1 MKGMKVEEI
10 RKEKGLLTDLFS
22 VFLSYSDVV
31 CGRNG
36 LKSNENVNESRK
48 KMGIARDTLHKHRS
62 TGAKRKATRTKRKFE
77 MGRQPTM
84 TRLGARKVTT
94 VRVRGGATKYRA
106 LRLDHGNFSWAS
118 EHCTRRARMLVVS
131 YNAVSNELVRTN
143 TLVKGAV
150 VQIEVAP
157 FKQWY
162 EKHYG
167 VTLGKEKAVDAAA
180 APAAD
185 AKLSQAVLVR
195 QKTRKL
201 EPALEAAF
209 KTGRL
214 LARISSRPGQVGRAD
229 GYILEGAELAFYSHK
244 LAEKKKR

>member
-1 MKGMKVEEI
+1 
-10 RKEKGLLTDLFS
+10 
-22 VFLSYSDVV
+22 
-31 CGRNG
+31 
-36 LKSNENVNESRK
+36 
-48 KMGIARDTLHKHRS
+48 MGIARDTLHKHRA
-62 TGAKRKATRTKRKFE
+62 TGAKRKVPRSKRKYE

-106 LRLDHGNFSWAS
+106 LRLDHGNFAWGT
-118 EHCTRRARMLVVS
+118 EHTTRKTRLLVVS

-150 VQIEVAP
+150 VQVDAAP

-167 VTLGKEKAVDAAA
+167 VTLGKAKEEAAADA
-180 APAAD
+180 APAAPT
-185 AKLSQAVLVR
+185 SQAVLVR

-201 EPALEAAF
+201 ESALEAAF

-214 LARISSRPGQVGRAD
+214 LARIASRPGQVGRAD
-229 GYILEGAELAFYSHK
+229 GYILEGEELAFYSRK
-244 LAEKKKR
+244 LAEKKKKGTTAAK

>member
-1 MKGMKVEEI
+1 
-10 RKEKGLLTDLFS
+10 
-22 VFLSYSDVV
+22 
-31 CGRNG
+31 
-36 LKSNENVNESRK
+36 
-48 KMGIARDTLHKHRS
+48 MGIARDTLHKHRA
-62 TGAKRKATRTKRKFE
+62 TGAKRKVPRSKRKYE
-77 MGRQPTM
+77 MGRQPSM
-84 TRLGARKVTT
+84 TRMGARKVTT

-106 LRLDHGNFSWAS
+106 LRLDHGNFAWAS
-118 EHCTRRARMLVVS
+118 EHCTRKSRLLVVS

-150 VQIEVAP
+150 VQIDAAP

-167 VTLGKEKAVDAAA
+167 VTLGKSKEESAAAPAADAAA
-180 APAAD
+180 APAA
-185 AKLSQAVLVR
+185 ALSQAVLVR

-201 EPALEAAF
+201 ESALEAAF

-229 GYILEGAELAFYSHK
+229 GYILEGEELAFYSRK
-244 LAEKKKR
+244 LADKKKKGTTAAK